1 MLGRWRPGEVNVRV
15 ALTAVQRLSQNVV
28 ARIVAA
34 EVQFG
39 IKNGQVAQE
48 KTQGNPE
55 VRFGKGKSLHR
66 SEGTGAIRAKQVLP
80 LRSIMVS

>member
-1 MLGRWRPGEVNVRV
+1 MLGGRRPRKVNVRV
-15 ALTAVQRLSQNVV
+15 ALATVQRLTQNVV
-28 ARIVAA
+28 ARIVAT

-39 IKNGQVAQE
+39 VKNGYVAHK

-66 SEGTGAIRAKQVLP
+66 SEGTGVG
-80 LRSIMVS
+80 